1 MWRRQQNQQ
10 QFLEIKEEIKRAY
23 EKEPINLVHLK
34 ELEFNLEH
42 KKHIISDL
50 ERVVKSK
57 KDVYERYKQNIE
69 VIGCALN
76 KTSQIKGVTFNW
88 AQCGAKAIGVIAQDV
103 EPVFPELVVTQEDGY
118 KVVKYDNMVAILIE
132 SVKELK
138 ARIEKLESQVNK

>member
-1 MWRRQQNQQ
+1 VAPIRCASGCKYLHYNPCTK
-10 QFLEIKEEIKRAY
+10 EITQSSGT
-23 EKEPINLVHLK
+23 P
-34 ELEFNLEH
+34 
-42 KKHIISDL
+42 SDIRL
-50 ERVVKSK
+50 
-57 KDVYERYKQNIE
+57 KQNIE

-76 KTSQIKGVTFNW
+76 RTSQIKGVTFNW
-88 AQCGAKAIGVIAQDV
+88 AKCGVKAIGVIAQDV

>member
-1 MWRRQQNQQ
+1 MLFRSGGQLNSGGSCRFYVAPIRCASGSKYLHYNPCTK
-10 QFLEIKEEIKRAY
+10 EITQSSGT
-23 EKEPINLVHLK
+23 P
-34 ELEFNLEH
+34 
-42 KKHIISDL
+42 SDIRL
-50 ERVVKSK
+50 
-57 KDVYERYKQNIE
+57 KQNIE

-132 SVKELK
+132 SIKELK